1 MTTHLDH
8 VRVRYD
14 SVPYASYAYPQCAP
28 EHLAAV
34 ASLFGHTAPDP
45 RTARVLELG
54 GASGGNVIPFA
65 VRNPAGQAV
74 CLDLS
79 EVQVDAG
86 RAQVVRM
93 GLQNMQMMAG
103 DLAAL
108 DVAALGRFDY
118 IVCHGLYS
126 WVPAEIQDAM
136 LRLCSQCLSEDG
148 VVFVSYNTY
157 PGWKAKEMLRDAM
170 LLHSEGRD
178 STQEQVAYARAMVG
192 FLQQVAPR
200 DGLMA
205 HVLQE
210 NLQYLRDPNDHYIA
224 HEYLEPDN
232 RPCYFQDFLA
242 RARGHGLDYLA
253 EAQPSM
259 MVPAN
264 YGAQIAEPLQ
274 RAFGHDQVRME
285 QYLDFAINRAF
296 RQTLLVRAGH
306 GTRDFALDRA
316 RLQALHFA
324 ARMPCRDGATRQ
336 DGSVQHYGA
345 QDGTSI
351 GTGLSAAK
359 CAFDLLTVR
368 WPATVS
374 RDELVAHAFEAQRG
388 PDRLPRE
395 RVEAATDELLQ
406 VLVVKGVARIRG
418 QAIPA
423 HASLERPHV
432 DAGVRAMVA
441 AQAPDSPH
449 AADLWHEGLELSPAA
464 RALLPLMDGTR
475 DRAALIASWTGD
487 PARTGASAVGSAE
500 QDVDTLLRWLAGV
513 AVAAA
518 PGG

>member
-1 MTTHLDH
+1 MTIHLDH

-34 ASLFGHTAPDP
+34 ATLFGHAAPDP

-65 VRNPAGQAV
+65 VRNPGGEAV
-74 CLDLS
+74 CVDLS

-93 GLQNMQMMAG
+93 GLQNMQMIAG
-103 DLAAL
+103 DLATL
-108 DVAALGRFDY
+108 DPTALGRFDY

-126 WVPAEIQDAM
+126 WVPAAIQDA
-136 LRLCSQCLSEDG
+136 LLQLCSACLSEDG

-170 LLHSEGRD
+170 LLHSADRD

-192 FLQQVAPR
+192 FLQNVAPR

-210 NLQYLRDPNDHYIA
+210 NLPYLRDPTDHYIA
-224 HEYLEPDN
+224 HEYLEPYN
-232 RPCYFQDFLA
+232 LPCYFQQFLQ
-242 RARGHGLDYLA
+242 RARGYGLDYLA

-264 YGAQIAEPLQ
+264 YGPQIAEPLQ

-296 RQTLLVRAGH
+296 RQTMLVHARH

-316 RLQALHFA
+316 RFKALHFA
-324 ARMPCRDGATRQ
+324 ARMPCRDGVTRQ
-336 DGSVQHYGA
+336 DGSVQHFGV
-345 QDGTSI
+345 QDTPGI

-359 CAFDLLTVR
+359 CAFDLLTCR
-368 WPATVS
+368 WPATVPH
-374 RDELVAHAFEAQRG
+374 DELVAHAFEAQRG
-388 PDRLPRE
+388 PDWLPRE
-395 RVEAATDELLQ
+395 QVEAATDELLQ
-406 VLVVKGVARIRG
+406 VLVLKGVARIRRE
-418 QAIPA
+418 AIPG
-423 HASLERPHV
+423 HMSLERPRV
-432 DAGVRAMVA
+432 DRGVRAMVA
-441 AQAPDSPH
+441 AQSPGSPH
-449 AADLWHEGLELSPAA
+449 AADLWHDGLDLSPAA
-464 RALLPLMDGTR
+464 RVLLPLMDGTR
-475 DRAALIASWTGD
+475 DRAALVACWAGD
-487 PARTGASAVGSAE
+487 PGRVGLQASSSAE
-500 QDVDTLLRWLAGV
+500 EDVDALLRWLAGM

-518 PGG
+518 PEG